1 MDVRFNLDQ
10 LFIKEPLKE
19 EPFVNQDKI
28 KVQDEEKY
36 SFTQK
41 GDKGQNE
48 IISDLEEKEVESK
61 PTMNVVLPMAS
72 YAHS

>member
-61 PTMNVVLPMAS
+61 PTMNVVLPIAS
-72 YAHS
+72 CAHS

>member
-1 MDVRFNLDQ
+1 MGVRFNLDQ

-28 KVQDEEKY
+28 KVQEEEGP
-36 SFTQK
+36 SLVQK
-41 GDKGQNE
+41 GDKGKNE
-48 IISDLEEKEVESK
+48 IISGLEEKEVESK
-61 PTMNVVLPMAS
+61 PTMDVVLPIAS